1 MTSDVRDTVERFREG
16 WEDLN
21 ADAVLATFSRDPSL
35 LVWGTDADEEWRG
48 FEALV
53 APFRSQ
59 IEAFTEPRYTWAGEP
74 VVWSGGDIG
83 CVAGTL
89 NVSLRAAEEM
99 VSVRMRSTFVLA
111 RERGSWQIVH
121 AHFSVGQAERV
132 ASYG

>member
-1 MTSDVRDTVERFREG
+1 MTADVRDTVERFRQG

-21 ADAVLATFSRDPSL
+21 PDVVLATFSRDPSL

-48 FEALV
+48 FQALV

-59 IEAFTEPRYTWAGEP
+59 AEAFAEPRYAWEGEP
-74 VVWSGGDIG
+74 VVWSGEDIG

-89 NVSLRAAEEM
+89 HVSFRAGDQP

-121 AHFSVGQAERV
+121 AHFSVAQAEPV
-132 ASYG
+132 APYG

>member
-1 MTSDVRDTVERFREG
+1 MTADVRDTVERFREG

-21 ADAVLATFSRDPSL
+21 PDAVLATFSRDPSL

-48 FEALV
+48 FQALV

-59 IEAFTEPRYTWAGEP
+59 AEAFAEPRYTWEGDP
-74 VVWSGGDIG
+74 VVWSGEDIG
-83 CVAGTL
+83 SVAGTL
-89 NVSLRAAEEM
+89 HVSFRTGDQP

-121 AHFSVGQAERV
+121 AHFSVGQAEPV

>member
-1 MTSDVRDTVERFREG
+1 MADVRDTVERFREG
-16 WEDLN
+16 WEALD

-35 LVWGTDADEEWRG
+35 LVWGTDAEEEWRG

-59 IEAFTEPRYTWAGEP
+59 TEAFTEPSYAWQGDP
-74 VVWSGGDIG
+74 VVWSGEDIG

-89 NVSLRAAEEM
+89 QVSLRAAEGL
-99 VSVRMRSTFVLA
+99 VSMRMRSTFVLA

-121 AHFSVGQAERV
+121 AHFSVGQAEQV
-132 ASYG
+132 APYG

>member
-1 MTSDVRDTVERFREG
+1 MADVQDTVERFREG
-16 WEDLN
+16 WEALD

-35 LVWGTDADEEWRG
+35 LVWGTDAEEEWRG
-48 FEALV
+48 FEALM

-59 IEAFTEPRYTWAGEP
+59 TEAFTEARYAWQGDP
-74 VVWSGGDIG
+74 VVWSGEDIG

-89 NVSLRAAEEM
+89 QVSLRTAEEV

-132 ASYG
+132 APYG